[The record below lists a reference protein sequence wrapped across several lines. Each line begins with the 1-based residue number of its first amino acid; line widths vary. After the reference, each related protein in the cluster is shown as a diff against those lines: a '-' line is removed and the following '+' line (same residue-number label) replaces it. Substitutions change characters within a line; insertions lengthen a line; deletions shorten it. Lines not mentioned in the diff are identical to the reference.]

1 MTPERNE
8 SDNEGDKE
16 EIKHIPIPL
25 TEKYVNDLFEIS
37 LETHYSVSFLIHM
50 AVEELVINYKEH
62 KQNGE
67 DFTKWMQRN

>member
-1 MTPERNE
+1 MNLERNE

-16 EIKHIPIPL
+16 EIKYIPIPL
-25 TEKYVNDLFEIS
+25 TEKFVNDLFEIS